1 MKRFGSK
8 EQSGYRVDTMD
19 KLCCKKEN
27 AHFNI
32 CGNCQSCIFTSKLH
46 DSTQWMSRAGD
57 APKRRF
63 LTGILVRCKS
73 VEILETIQRV
83 LQVTFGKDFTYTRSR
98 QKPSVPEDMTTWSQD
113 RALDTKL
120 LGMEMVD
127 TWDWFSR
134 SHHWTKYNYLLGIL
148 SLCETELLHMLGNM
162 TSVLIVRAK
171 RAFLQ
176 YNVLEDDDP
185 EDDTSCIPES
195 TYSFNSQE
203 DHPDL
208 ELLIRASSF
217 YEAVN
222 MHHETDI
229 DTIDGGQE
237 TCHDPELSK
246 SCQLH
251 VAPWV
256 VVGPSPTSEGLQ
268 GFSSVCMGVVK
279 EDSDTD
285 STCSDDPALRVV
297 PQSSTSLSGVSRYR
311 DFIRGLPVH
320 LAKRILGLLDKA
332 SLHHCRDVSQHWRYL
347 TEDTQEDLNAKKMV
361 EKQAMLMQSNT
372 TGVSSTYAKV
382 REVLVPIREDEKHM
396 HHGEIL
402 SKIRQERGF
411 EAIYAGV
418 RTRAI
423 QMEERN
429 VYCGVYNVLVLL
441 DREDPSRVVHYSGGQ
456 LVAVGSK
463 DRVVR
468 LLDVLTL
475 KEVSPVIQGHAGSI
489 RALLLCEERGLVISA
504 SYDLSIRCW
513 NLKTGVCLMLFR
525 GHLGTI
531 NCLDLHGNCIVSG
544 ANDCKVKVWNL
555 QTGHC
560 YEKMKFKHH
569 NPILCV
575 KIDKALVMSSCDKG
589 LVKMWGME
597 TASLLKVIDAHHSS
611 VKCLFFDQ
619 WHILSG
625 GSDGQVMAWSTNCD
639 IKKSLMTYRH
649 PKEVLALIY
658 LFLRVITGC
667 GDGKIRIFNFLTG
680 DCLRVIKAGGQH
692 SAIQSLHTH
701 NNNMVVNTGT
711 SVLVYQF
718 TRVRWDYS
726 VLAEREFFNEFRG
739 TLKSMLNKN
748 KYPYSYVRAE
758 RMTQIGSSNRKIY
771 DHESK
776 KPERPGLS
784 HHARSL
790 SAPNMRRAQ
799 AAQQESMRPATWSA
813 LQGHRRSRA
822 YIDLQPEFITKPPS
836 VISPGRPVSGHSQD
850 SHSRAS
856 HTPRSQTTGSAREP
870 SVTSKWVLRRSEK
883 AVKDRVKKRG
893 PHRPVTPEHVLLKVN
908 STHRPQGSDQA
919 EANMKLNARVRDAWG
934 SPPPLP
940 PPVQGIDPEPHASP
954 FPPAAPKQSPQSQSQ
969 KAPAG
974 PSHQVFQH
982 GMTKT
987 YVPLMTHA
995 LDLNPRHS
1003 LNCREVCSTIPSPAM
1018 VRPHTSHAASTQ
1030 RQPCPEPENK
1040 RPQTSCGIGGLAV
1053 RKVGAFTT
1061 TAQSNVQAPQRMF
1074 MKVRSKRPGRHV
1086 DFEMPNKTI
1095 SQYNPLDP
1103 FRERGAFRLHTDTQL
1118 EEYFRVQNHQMNQL
1132 GEGCYRTKED
1142 QDRQRK
1148 RVWKMKVKGVPAL
1161 DFPKQDQVY
1170 APELG
1175 HEIYI

>member
-8 EQSGYRVDTMD
+8 EQCGYRVDTID
-19 KLCCKKEN
+19 RLCCKKEDSD
-27 AHFNI
+27 FNI
-32 CGNCQSCIFTSKLH
+32 CGNCQSCIFTSKLQ
-46 DSTQWMSRAGD
+46 DSTQWMSRAGYSS
-57 APKRRF
+57 KRRF
-63 LTGILVRCKS
+63 LTGILVRCQS

-98 QKPSVPEDMTTWSQD
+98 QKSSVSEDMTTWSQD

-120 LGMEMVD
+120 LGIEMVD

-134 SHHWTKYNYLLGIL
+134 SHHWTKSNYLLGIL
-148 SLCETELLHMLGNM
+148 SLCDTGLLHMLGNL

-176 YNVLEDDDP
+176 LNVLEDEDY
-185 EDDTSCIPES
+185 EDDTSSIPES

-203 DHPDL
+203 GHPDL
-208 ELLIRASSF
+208 DLLIWASSF
-217 YEAVN
+217 YDPVN
-222 MHHETDI
+222 MHHDTDI
-229 DTIDGGQE
+229 NTIDGGQE
-237 TCHDPELSK
+237 TCHDPELSN

-251 VAPWV
+251 VAPWA
-256 VVGPSPTSEGLQ
+256 VVGASPTSEGLQ
-268 GFSSVCMGVVK
+268 GFGSVCLGVVK

-285 STCSDDPALRVV
+285 STCSDDPALMVV
-297 PQSSTSLSGVSRYR
+297 PRSSTSLSGVRRYR

-320 LAKRILGLLDKA
+320 LAKRILGLLDKT
-332 SLHHCRDVSQHWRYL
+332 SLYSCRDVSQHWRYL

-361 EKQAMLMQSNT
+361 EKQATLMQSNN
-372 TGVSSTYAKV
+372 TGVSPTYAKV
-382 REVLVPIREDEKHM
+382 RKVLVPIREDEKHM
-396 HHGEIL
+396 HHVEIF

-531 NCLDLHGNCIVSG
+531 NCLDLHGNCLVSG

-560 YEKMKFKHH
+560 YEKLKFRHH

-597 TASLLKVIDAHHSS
+597 TASLLKVIDAHQSS

-639 IKKSLMTYRH
+639 IKKNLMTYCH

-692 SAIQSLHTH
+692 SPIQSLHTH
-701 NNNMVVNTGT
+701 SNNMVVNTGT
-711 SVLVYQF
+711 SVLIYQF

-739 TLKSMLNKN
+739 TLKSMLNKD

-758 RMTQIGSSNRKIY
+758 RMTQVGSSNRKIY
-771 DHESK
+771 DREGK
-776 KPERPGLS
+776 KPERPALS

-790 SAPNMRRAQ
+790 SAPSMRRAQ
-799 AAQQESMRPATWSA
+799 AVQQESMRPATWSE

-836 VISPGRPVSGHSQD
+836 AISPGRPVSGHSQG
-850 SHSRAS
+850 SQSRAS
-856 HTPRSQTTGSAREP
+856 HTPRSETTGSAREL
-870 SVTSKWVLRRSEK
+870 SVTTKWVLTRSEK

-893 PHRPVTPEHVLLKVN
+893 PHRPVTPQHVLLKVN
-908 STHRPQGSDQA
+908 STHQPQGSDQA
-919 EANMKLNARVRDAWG
+919 GANMNLNAQVRDAWG

-940 PPVQGIDPEPHASP
+940 VQGMDPEPHASP
-954 FPPAAPKQSPQSQSQ
+954 FPPTTPKQSPQSQSQ

-974 PSHQVFQH
+974 PSHQVLQH

-987 YVPLMTHA
+987 YVPLMTRT
-995 LDLNPRHS
+995 LDLNLRQS
-1003 LNCREVCSTIPSPAM
+1003 LDSREICSSSPSPAVM
-1018 VRPHTSHAASTQ
+1018 RPHTSHAASTQ
-1030 RQPCPEPENK
+1030 RTPCPKSEKK
-1040 RPQTSCGIGGLAV
+1040 RPQTSCGIAGLAV

-1074 MKVRSKRPGRHV
+1074 MKVSSKRPGRHV
-1086 DFEMPNKTI
+1086 NFEMPNKTI

-1118 EEYFRVQNHQMNQL
+1118 EEYFRVQNHQLNQQ
-1132 GEGCYRTKED
+1132 GEGCYRTRED

-1148 RVWKMKVKGVPAL
+1148 GVWKRKVKGVPAL